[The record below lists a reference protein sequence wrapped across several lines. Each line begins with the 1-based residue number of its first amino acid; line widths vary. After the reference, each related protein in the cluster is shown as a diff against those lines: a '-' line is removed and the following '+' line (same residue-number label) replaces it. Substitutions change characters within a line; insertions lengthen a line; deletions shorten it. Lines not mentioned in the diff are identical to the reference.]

1 MYSTISCQNFR
12 NHWSL
17 KLFVIILYIYKVV
30 TNMKSKGLGEFEE
43 LILLAVCI
51 LGENAYGISVK
62 NEVEKHS
69 QRTVLLG
76 AVHITLYRLQDKG
89 LLESE
94 MGGNTAK
101 RGDRR
106 KRLFKI
112 TETGMTQLKASQD
125 VRQKMW
131 QLIPQMNTKLS

>member
-1 MYSTISCQNFR
+1 
-12 NHWSL
+12 
-17 KLFVIILYIYKVV
+17 
-30 TNMKSKGLGEFEE
+30 MKNKGLGEFEE
-43 LILLAVCI
+43 LVLLAVCI
-51 LGENAYGISVK
+51 LKEEAYGISVK
-62 NEVEKHS
+62 REVEKHS
-69 QRTVLLG
+69 GRSILLG

-89 LLESE
+89 LLDSE

-112 TETGMTQLKASQD
+112 TDTGMRQIRIAKD

-131 QLIPQMNTKLS
+131 QLIPKIKPSI